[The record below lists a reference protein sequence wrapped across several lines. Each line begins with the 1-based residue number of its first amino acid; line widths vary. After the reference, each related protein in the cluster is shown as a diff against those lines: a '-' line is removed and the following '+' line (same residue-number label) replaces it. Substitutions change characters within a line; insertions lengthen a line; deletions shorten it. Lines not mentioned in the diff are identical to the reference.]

1 MKTSRSAQA
10 FPVSQQESIG
20 LVTGE
25 YQHEFPCFIA
35 VRVMRLT
42 SRGRHLTAGQAHV
55 SHSAEGERSLGSVAV
70 VVVDVKR
77 VLEPTRVA
85 SARSIGP
92 VVYAIAA

>member
-1 MKTSRSAQA
+1 MRTSGSAQA

-20 LVTGE
+20 LVTRE
-25 YQHEFPCFIA
+25 YQREFPCLVA

-55 SHSAEGERSLGSVAV
+55 SHSAECERSLGGVAV
-70 VVVDVKR
+70 IVVDVKR

-85 SARSIGP
+85 IVWSIGP
-92 VVYAIAA
+92 IVHAIAA